1 MAQRTFCKDIFD
13 FRLSYYIL
21 FQFKKIFFHIS
32 SWLVCFFVLFI
43 WQSLLFFLLSFF
55 VLCEFFFLSNLYFT
69 LFFLTWQL
77 VCCLE
82 RQLRCVKMWSCVHYA
97 VCKCYVLCA
106 SAVCRVLCAM
116 CKCCVLCAL
125 LRTMW
130 RCYVLCAVCYSP
142 CGELGNGAMCY
153 VKYCVNV
160 RSCVVL
166 GGRRNLLNGTIC

>member
-1 MAQRTFCKDIFD
+1 MAQRTFCKDIFNFD
-13 FRLSYYIL
+13 CPITICFNLRRSFSHFLLIGL
-21 FQFKKIFFHIS
+21 
-32 SWLVCFFVLFI
+32 FFVLFI

-55 VLCEFFFLSNLYFT
+55 VLCEFFFLSNSYFT

-106 SAVCRVLCAM
+106 SAVC
-116 CKCCVLCAL
+116 CVLYAL

-142 CGELGNGAMCY
+142 CGELCKGALCCVLCRVMPSIVWMCGL
-153 VKYCVNV
+153 
-160 RSCVVL
+160 VL
-166 GGRRNLLNGTIC
+166 GGRRNLLNATIC

>member
-13 FRLSYYIL
+13 FDCPITFCFNLRRSFFTFPPDWFVFL
-21 FQFKKIFFHIS
+21 FSLFGK
-32 SWLVCFFVLFI
+32 VCCFFS
-43 WQSLLFFLLSFF
+43 SLFF
-55 VLCEFFFLSNLYFT
+55 VLCEFSFLSNSYFT

-106 SAVCRVLCAM
+106 SAVC
-116 CKCCVLCAL
+116 CVLYAL

-160 RSCVVL
+160 RSCAWWPQEPPQRHHML
-166 GGRRNLLNGTIC
+166 DGSPSI